1 LCLGQGSFFFSPFFG
16 LVLLLDVLLVCVSL
30 GKSGGVSGC
39 FLRQEEG
46 RLLLRSVFEH
56 FEGVHSAM
64 HAQHLG
70 QGRVV
75 AQFVVLEGVPI
86 LQVHPCEDEALP
98 PNWDFLPLG

>member
-1 LCLGQGSFFFSPFFG
+1 
-16 LVLLLDVLLVCVSL
+16 
-30 GKSGGVSGC
+30 
-39 FLRQEEG
+39 
-46 RLLLRSVFEH
+46 
-56 FEGVHSAM
+56 M